1 MTDTLEHR
9 CIQLASDAKLTVA
22 KRRLSELESIRFD
35 SPLKGLGGFVWET
48 DSRRKIQQILLVP
61 LAVLLM
67 ALLVPL
73 AYLVHIWGIRE
84 ERRALKRQ
92 IRALSMSVQS
102 DVPSTKT
109 IEALWKHCGLESR
122 ALSWDECLELLARWI
137 GILYGEACASNIN
150 VESRALA
157 IAQRQVEANM
167 PFYEGKERPHFHF
180 TPPIE
185 ALVGVLSNELPH
197 YDKVVP
203 S

>member
-1 MTDTLEHR
+1 MTDTIEHR
-9 CIQLASDAKLTVA
+9 CIQLATDAKLTVA
-22 KRRLSELESIRFD
+22 EHRLSELKSVRFD
-35 SPLKGLGGFVWET
+35 SPLRGLGGFVRET
-48 DSRRKIQQILLVP
+48 DMRRIIKQILLAP

-84 ERRALKRQ
+84 ERRALKQQ
-92 IRALSMSVQS
+92 IRALSISVQA

-122 ALSWDECLELLARWI
+122 ALSWDECLELLARWL
-137 GILYGEACASNIN
+137 GILYGEACASTIN
-150 VESRALA
+150 VESRARA
-157 IAQRQVEANM
+157 IAQRQVEANRS
-167 PFYEGKERPHFHF
+167 FYEDKGGPHFHF

-197 YDKVVP
+197 YDK
-203 S
+203 

>member
-1 MTDTLEHR
+1 
-9 CIQLASDAKLTVA
+9 LASDAKLTVA

-35 SPLKGLGGFVWET
+35 SPLKGAGEFVWAA
-48 DSRRKIQQILLVP
+48 DSRGKIKQILLLP
-61 LAVLLM
+61 LAVPLM
-67 ALLVPL
+67 ALLVQL
-73 AYLVHIWGIRE
+73 AYLVHLWGIRE
-84 ERRALKRQ
+84 ERRALKQ
-92 IRALSMSVQS
+92 QVRALSISVPS

-122 ALSWDECLELLARWI
+122 ALSWDERLQLLARWI

-150 VESRALA
+150 VESRART
-157 IAQRQVEANM
+157 IAQRQVEANRS
-167 PFYEGKERPHFHF
+167 FYEGKERPHFHF

-203 S
+203 

>member
-1 MTDTLEHR
+1 MEHR
-9 CIQLASDAKLTVA
+9 CIELASDAKLTVA
-22 KRRLSELESIRFD
+22 KRRLSELDSIRFD
-35 SPLKGLGGFVWET
+35 SPLRGLGEFVWAE
-48 DSRRKIQQILLVP
+48 DSRGKLKQILLVP
-61 LAVLLM
+61 LAVLFM

-73 AYLVHIWGIRE
+73 AYLAHVWGIRK

-92 IRALSMSVQS
+92 IRAGSISVLS

-122 ALSWDECLELLARWI
+122 VLFWDECLELLARWI
-137 GILYGEACASNIN
+137 GILYGEACASTIN

-157 IAQRQVEANM
+157 IAQRQVEANRSSC
-167 PFYEGKERPHFHF
+167 EGKGGPHFHF